1 MLEQRMQS
9 WRVFPVEEAKLVQS
23 FLAHASEAVEE
34 EEGEEDMTA
43 EELLLKLE
51 KLEVGW
57 GGREEG
63 RRVGRITRRD
73 RPPSPLRLFQTYFP
87 SPLQ

>member
-1 MLEQRMQS
+1 M
-9 WRVFPVEEAKLVQS
+9 EETKLVQS

-63 RRVGRITRRD
+63 RRVGRID
-73 RPPSPLRLFQTYFP
+73 RPPSPLRFLQTYFP
-87 SPLQ
+87 SPLEIRQRGK